1 VVKLRSNLK
10 NTLKF
15 SSTFLFLSHEK
26 NTSFNTSF
34 NLKIWKNV
42 RPDKKKDKKKEKVR
56 EKEKRKNNRTSALFH
71 EIMSGGGRVFSNK
84 TTGTLEFLLKKNRI

>member
-56 EKEKRKNNRTSALFH
+56 RKEKGKNDRTRPLFH
-71 EIMSGGGRVFSNK
+71 KIMGGGEGF
-84 TTGTLEFLLKKNRI
+84 FQ

>member
-1 VVKLRSNLK
+1 M
-10 NTLKF
+10 
-15 SSTFLFLSHEK
+15 
-26 NTSFNTSF
+26 
-34 NLKIWKNV
+34 KNV

-84 TTGTLEFLLKKNRI
+84 TTGTLEFLLKKTRIYIRNRDPDPSATLTVPIEKENLDLTLP